1 MDTLAKWLFPRNP
14 RMVRYR
20 KLQIVFIAVLT
31 GSLALIVFGLLLY
44 LLYQH

>member
-1 MDTLAKWLFPRNP
+1 
-14 RMVRYR
+14 MVRYR